1 MWVLF
6 AILSAVFAG
15 VTAILGKCGVKNTD
29 SDAATAIRTSVVLAL
44 AWPVACVTGEIAE
57 IKNIS
62 AKSFAFL
69 MISGIATGASWICY
83 FKALSIGEVSR
94 VAAVDKSSVVLSVL
108 FALALFPAERAKW
121 GVKIACLA
129 AIAVGTYLMT
139 GIKREK
145 HAVVSA
151 ERKTETQGA
160 GGGSVGAGGG
170 TSGTGD
176 GSGGAGEKK
185 KSAAWLIFALL
196 SAGFAAATSA
206 LAKIGIDGVSS
217 NLATA
222 IRTCAVFA
230 MAWLIVF
237 CRGKAQKVRRVP
249 KRDLL
254 FLLLSG
260 VATAASWLCYYY
272 AIAKGQVSVVSP
284 IDKLSILVT
293 AAFSYFALGERFSK
307 KQLIGLA
314 LLTAG
319 TLCMAIFAR

>member
-6 AILSAVFAG
+6 AILSATFAG
-15 VTAILGKCGVKNTD
+15 VTAILSKCGVKNTD
-29 SDAATAIRTSVVLAL
+29 SDAATAIRTSVVLVL
-44 AWPVACVTGEIAE
+44 AWLVACVTGEIAG
-57 IKNIS
+57 IKEIS

-69 MISGIATGASWICY
+69 MVSGIATGASWICY
-83 FKALSIGEVSR
+83 FKALSLGEVSR

-108 FALALFPAERAKW
+108 FALALFPEERAKW

-129 AIAVGTYLMT
+129 AIAAGTYLMT

-145 HAVVSA
+145 HTAVSA
-151 ERKTETQGA
+151 GSATETQGA
-160 GGGSVGAGGG
+160 GGG
-170 TSGTGD
+170 TDGTGD
-176 GSGGAGEKK
+176 GADNGADERK

-196 SAGFAAATSA
+196 SAVFAAATSA
-206 LAKIGIDGVSS
+206 LAKIGIEGVSS

-222 IRTCAVFA
+222 IRTCAVLA

-237 CRGKAQKVRRVP
+237 CRGKAQKVWRVP

-293 AAFSYFALGERFSK
+293 VAFSYFALGERLSK

>member
-6 AILSAVFAG
+6 AILSAAFAG

-29 SDAATAIRTSVVLAL
+29 SDAATAIRTTVVLAL
-44 AWPVACVTGEIAE
+44 AWGVVCVTGEIAG
-57 IKNIS
+57 IKEIS

-69 MISGIATGASWICY
+69 MISGVATGASWICY
-83 FKALSIGEVSR
+83 FKALSLGEVSR

-129 AIAVGTYLMT
+129 AIAAGTYLMT

-145 HAVVSA
+145 HTAVFAGS
-151 ERKTETQGA
+151 ETKTQGA
-160 GGGSVGAGGG
+160 GGGAGGTGVGAG
-170 TSGTGD
+170 
-176 GSGGAGEKK
+176 ENRKC
-185 KSAAWLIFALL
+185 AAWLIFALL
-196 SAGFAAATSA
+196 SAVFAAATSA
-206 LAKIGIDGVSS
+206 LAKIGIEGVSS

-222 IRTCAVFA
+222 IRTCAVLA

-237 CRGKAQKVRRVP
+237 CRGKAKEVKRVP

-293 AAFSYFALGERFSK
+293 VAFSYFALGERLSK